1 MRNAM
6 IKSPILFA
14 GALSA
19 ALAFS
24 QTSHAADPDPRDWD
38 AVLQEAKGQTV
49 YFNAWGG
56 SENINLYIDWAGQT
70 LKERFGVTVVHV
82 KLDDTANAVATVL
95 AEKAAGKSEGGSV
108 DLIWING
115 ENFASMK
122 RQDLLMAP
130 DWTTS
135 LPNWAYVD
143 HETKPTILTD
153 FTIPTDGLESPWGG
167 AKMVFFHDTARTPA
181 DSVPG
186 SSAELLDWAERNPG
200 RFSYPQPPDFIGSSF
215 LKQVLSETIA
225 DPAKLSQ
232 KVNAASFAEDAAPLF
247 AYLDRLHPNLWR
259 SGKAYPQ
266 NYPDMKQKLADGE
279 LDIIFAFNPSE
290 ASAGIAAGELP
301 DTVRSFT
308 YTEGTLGNTHF
319 VAIPYNASAKAGALV
334 LANFLI
340 SPEAQLRKQDPS
352 VWGDPTVLSM
362 DKLSAEDRAAFEAL
376 DLGIAT
382 LRPDE
387 LGPALD
393 EPHPDWM
400 ERIEGEWLKRYGAA
414 N

>member
-1 MRNAM
+1 MF
-6 IKSPILFA
+6 KSSILLA
-14 GALSA
+14 GAV
-19 ALAFS
+19 ALALTVS
-24 QTSHAADPDPRDWD
+24 ARAADPDPSDW
-38 AVLQEAKGQTV
+38 ASVMEQARGQTV

-56 SENINLYIDWAGQT
+56 SENINSYVGWAGDE
-70 LKERFGVTVVHV
+70 LKQRFGVEVVHV
-82 KLDDTANAVATVL
+82 KLNDTANAVAKVL
-95 AEKAAGKSEGGSV
+95 AEKAAGKNEGGSV

-122 RQDLLMAP
+122 RQELLMSP
-130 DWTTS
+130 DWVTA
-135 LPNWAYVD
+135 LPNWAYID

-167 AKMVFFHDTARTPA
+167 AKLVFFHDSARTPA
-181 DSVPG
+181 DSVPQ
-186 SSAELLDWAERNPG
+186 SSAELLAWAKENPG

-215 LKQVLSETIA
+215 LKQVLSEVIA
-225 DPAKLSQ
+225 DKSKLGQ
-232 KVNAASFAEDAAPLF
+232 PVDEASFDEDAAPLF
-247 AYLDRLHPNLWR
+247 AFLDELHPNLWR
-259 SGKAYPQ
+259 GGKAYPQ

-308 YTEGTLGNTHF
+308 YPGGTLGNTHF
-319 VAIPYNASAKAGALV
+319 VAIPYNAAAKAGALV

-340 SPEAQLRKQDPS
+340 SPEAQLRKQNPEI
-352 VWGDPTVLSM
+352 WGDPTVLSM
-362 DKLSAEDRAAFEAL
+362 DKLSEADRAAFDAL

-382 LRPDE
+382 LKPGE

-400 ERIEGEWLKRYGAA
+400 EHIEGEWLRRYGAA